1 MNAQS
6 VLKGGLR
13 GAAIAGLVLLLT
25 ACGFHLR
32 GKVQMPPEMAR
43 TYIGG
48 TTPGDT
54 LTRALSNALR
64 ANGVRVVSSERNAT
78 AVLQVESLNTSRS
91 VLSVTADGT
100 VADYRLVMQ
109 LSFSVRATQ
118 GDWHIPTQRLQTE
131 RHYSYSDS
139 QVLGKTDE
147 AAQLRESMSRDLASL
162 VLLRLQ
168 AQARTKP

>member
-1 MNAQS
+1 MNAP
-6 VLKGGLR
+6 VALR
-13 GAAIAGLVLLLT
+13 RGWQAAAMAGLVLLLA

-32 GKVQMPPEMAR
+32 GQVQLPAEMAR

-48 TTPGDT
+48 TAPGDA

-64 ANGVRVVSSERNAT
+64 ANGVRVVSNEGNAT
-78 AVLQVESLNTSRS
+78 AVLQIESLNTSRS

-100 VADYRLVMQ
+100 VADYQLVMQ
-109 LSFSVRATQ
+109 LAYSVHATQ
-118 GDWHIPTQRLQTE
+118 GDWHIPTQRLRTE

-147 AAQLRESMSRDLASL
+147 AAQLRESMSRDLANL

-168 AQARTKP
+168 AQARSKP